1 MNQADISFVWV
12 YMAFVKGVVSFDWVM
27 IFLFEIRQIFSGQ
40 KNHPNQEISGE
51 LDSLKIY
58 IVPWIPKAKPPWISK
73 SIFEVR
79 IDTCMSVSYTH
90 LTLPTKRIV

>member
-1 MNQADISFVWV
+1 MCINQADISFVWV
-12 YMAFVKGVVSFDWVM
+12 YIAFVKGVVSFDWVM

-51 LDSLKIY
+51 LDSLKTY

-79 IDTCMSVSYTH
+79 IDTCMWNGEWNG
-90 LTLPTKRIV
+90 